1 MVAFQ
6 TMSLVPPAEGAR
18 NRLAR
23 LVDRAL
29 AYVRSNITAE
39 RPPLQHV
46 LITGVPGSG
55 KTVALQL
62 IAERA
67 NRLRT
72 GHVVVTTISEI
83 ESQTI
88 APETLIEKI
97 RASLETPR
105 DQDRDLPLA
114 VDWGGGTDKRWVA
127 EKDLLD
133 RALQTVPEKTLCL
146 VLIDGL
152 DLLMNA
158 GLSSA
163 AAQSRL
169 RDLMQEHAQIMIVAT
184 ARSQETQS
192 RPERRIFQAFAPLRL
207 PVIDASA
214 MMLELEGATENVRL
228 NAAAAAHAFED
239 RPEHTWTFAKLASL
253 SPDASASDVYE
264 LLVDIELERLL
275 ANLRELPIRAR
286 RLFHAI
292 ALSDRPSRPT
302 DLATILETESSDLGQ
317 PTKILRERFLID
329 VHAKSSTRKRYYLI
343 VDRLLANLYRRSAG
357 RERYCLG
364 DLIQLRRTGL
374 GLEFTEAGRLEKAA
388 ITTLLDQWASETRP
402 KRFQS
407 IATHIAAETRR
418 DPNALVAVMLC
429 DHERYHELV
438 KDFAEL
444 IPSEFPTLRSLLRD
458 LDANRDENDN
468 APMMAYDHERCLS
481 FFSMISSTGTLN

>member
-6 TMSLVPPAEGAR
+6 TMSLIPPAEGAR

-133 RALQTVPEKTLCL
+133 RSLQAVPEKTLCL
-146 VLIDGL
+146 VLID
-152 DLLMNA
+152 
-158 GLSSA
+158 
-163 AAQSRL
+163 
-169 RDLMQEHAQIMIVAT
+169 
-184 ARSQETQS
+184 
-192 RPERRIFQAFAPLRL
+192 
-207 PVIDASA
+207 
-214 MMLELEGATENVRL
+214 
-228 NAAAAAHAFED
+228 
-239 RPEHTWTFAKLASL
+239 
-253 SPDASASDVYE
+253 
-264 LLVDIELERLL
+264 
-275 ANLRELPIRAR
+275 
-286 RLFHAI
+286 
-292 ALSDRPSRPT
+292 
-302 DLATILETESSDLGQ
+302 
-317 PTKILRERFLID
+317 
-329 VHAKSSTRKRYYLI
+329 
-343 VDRLLANLYRRSAG
+343 
-357 RERYCLG
+357 
-364 DLIQLRRTGL
+364 
-374 GLEFTEAGRLEKAA
+374 
-388 ITTLLDQWASETRP
+388 
-402 KRFQS
+402 
-407 IATHIAAETRR
+407 
-418 DPNALVAVMLC
+418 
-429 DHERYHELV
+429 
-438 KDFAEL
+438 
-444 IPSEFPTLRSLLRD
+444 
-458 LDANRDENDN
+458 
-468 APMMAYDHERCLS
+468 
-481 FFSMISSTGTLN
+481 